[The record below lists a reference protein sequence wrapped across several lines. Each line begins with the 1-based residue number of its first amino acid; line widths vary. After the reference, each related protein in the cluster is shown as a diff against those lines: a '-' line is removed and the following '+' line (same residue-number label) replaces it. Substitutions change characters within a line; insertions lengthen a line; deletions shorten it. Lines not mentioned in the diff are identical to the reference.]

1 MAEASIPF
9 NKSLR
14 KSETKAKVREQA
26 EHAKPEK
33 PGESAMEFISSMSAV
48 LVTGLFIITFIVQ
61 AFEIPSKSM
70 VKTLLV
76 GDHLFVD
83 RVAFAPP
90 TSWAKWFAPYRP
102 IRRGDIAVFLS
113 PAQPGLYLV
122 KRIRGVPGDH
132 LRLDKGRLYIN
143 GQLQEEPF
151 VTRSGFNGAYVPYR
165 DDFPSVPPSDF
176 DGVTQEWRMTMP
188 FYVKNGE
195 LVIPPDRYFAMGDNR
210 DNSFDSRYWGFL
222 PRENVIGTPL
232 FIYWSFET
240 PEDEYQKTSMADRAQ
255 FIFHVLIHFFDQT
268 RWRRMFHMVR

>member
-1 MAEASIPF
+1 VNQASIPAS
-9 NKSLR
+9 KSLKKGEA
-14 KSETKAKVREQA
+14 KSKARELHSEVKA
-26 EHAKPEK
+26 EK
-33 PGESAMEFISSMSAV
+33 PSESTMEFISSMSAV

-70 VKTLLV
+70 VTTLLV

-83 RVAFAPP
+83 RERYAPP
-90 TSWAKWFAPYRP
+90 TSWTERLMPYRQ
-102 IRRGDIAVFLS
+102 IHRGDIVVFLS

-143 GQLQEEPF
+143 GQLQDEPF

-165 DDFPSVPPSDF
+165 DDFPSVAPTEF

-240 PEDEYQKTSMADRAQ
+240 PEDEYQKTSMGDRAQ
-255 FIFHVLIHFFDQT
+255 FILHVLVHFFDQT